1 MHVENKTKE
10 ILLKKQVDPLFK
22 ATLSGGLANVFAALL
37 AYTFLFNTSHQALAL
52 WICSGI
58 MIFSFVRILVSND
71 YLSKNRFKFKQYLHA
86 HLLLTLIIGCFWA
99 ASAFMLK
106 QPDDE
111 SVRNIVYMINFGLI
125 AGSIATLSTYR
136 GAYLAYMLPQST
148 AIITVFLIIGTPS
161 GHYIAFAIF
170 LSTAFMMMA
179 SFNINRSHIKT
190 VQLTYN
196 NRELITDLN
205 SEIGIREKAQF
216 ELEENKRQLED
227 KIKKRTQALI
237 DTNTDLEKVIEKK
250 EKAEESLQ
258 YLAYHDELTGL
269 PNRALLIDRINHS
282 IDIANRNQQ
291 QIGIIFIDLDRFK
304 SINDSLGHSIGDY
317 LIKEVANRLL
327 LTLRKED
334 TISRNGGDE
343 FVVVIQRLINMNEAV
358 GIAQKLIDN
367 LTNIFEIDS
376 HKIHIGA
383 SIGISLYPND
393 GSTALELLRNADT
406 AMFSSKKAGG
416 NRLQFYDESMSN
428 RLRERLI
435 IENELHTAISQHE
448 LYLAYQPQVNCNTG
462 KTVGFES
469 LLRWDS
475 KILGV
480 IPPSQFVP
488 LLEETGLIYEVGE
501 WVISEVIHFIK
512 SKKSADA
519 TVSINLSALQ
529 CSDLKLINY
538 INNEIK
544 NNGIDPSK
552 IEFEITESLLINDIE
567 QTEIFLNNLHDT
579 GCSIALDDFGTGY
592 TSMSYLT
599 RLPIDIIK
607 VDQSFIRGIDK
618 SSARETIV
626 KAIINMSE
634 SLGIKN
640 IFEGAET
647 EAELDVIKKLNGEII
662 QGYLYSE
669 PLEESDIDKWL
680 NDMKAISHA

>member
-1 MHVENKTKE
+1 MHVEDKTKE

-22 ATLSGGLANVFAALL
+22 ATLSGGLANIFAAML
-37 AYTFLFNTSHQALAL
+37 AYTFLFNTPHQALAL
-52 WICSGI
+52 LICSGTI
-58 MIFSFVRILVSND
+58 VFSFVRILVSNH
-71 YLSKNRFKFKQYLHA
+71 YLSKNRFKFKQYLYA

-99 ASAFMLK
+99 ANAFMLK

-304 SINDSLGHSIGDY
+304 SINDSLGHSIGDH

-428 RLRERLI
+428 SLRERLI

-448 LYLAYQPQVNCNTG
+448 LYLVYQPQVNCNTG
-462 KTVGFES
+462 KTVGFEA
-469 LLRWDS
+469 LLRWES
-475 KILGV
+475 KILGTV
-480 IPPSQFVP
+480 HPSQFVP

-501 WVISEVIHFIK
+501 WVITEVISFIK

-529 CSDLKLINY
+529 CSDLKLIKY

-544 NNGIDPSK
+544 NNGVDPSK

-607 VDQSFIRGIDK
+607 VDQSFIQGIDK
-618 SSARETIV
+618 SKALETIV
-626 KAIINMSE
+626 KAIINMSV

-647 EAELDVIKKLNGEII
+647 EAELDVIKKLDGEII
-662 QGYLYSE
+662 QGYLYSK
-669 PLEESDIDKWL
+669 PLDESDIDEWL
-680 NDMKAISHA
+680 NDTKAICHG